1 MKIIKSL
8 NLVLLTI
15 TIFSIVTISLLLEN
29 LNDENE
35 NNSIFVIP
43 LTRYRRRLDTADAV
57 HEIKCNFILFKS
69 IKCLKSENGQVYVPF
84 DFMSKKLDIHG
95 NDSINKNDFKI
106 TFSSPHQIY
115 KPILQTGYNSTKEY
129 LWFSQL
135 DVESR
140 DRVKYL
146 NLKYSIPVSSQW
158 NSTGHIYPVQVG
170 QFGLS
175 HWSKWIS
182 NKTNSTK
189 NSVHELNSKQ
199 FVLTKNSHLKES
211 NFGFEFKFEQKT
223 LYKMNYTSMDIRY
236 FMADLDS
243 NFNQNFDLIIDLM
256 LNKNVNNN
264 IVKLV
269 YKFTTNLRNEPNN
282 HIVKIKT
289 DEATYEI
296 HFTIDLSRKVKFIR
310 NLCIDAC
317 KALKLNK
324 CDDCL
329 KSINNGASV
338 FYKVYQ
344 ISLLGQGKY
353 KKFITYKLN

>member
-1 MKIIKSL
+1 MKILKSL

-43 LTRYRRRLDTADAV
+43 LTRYRRRLDVA
-57 HEIKCNFILFKS
+57 EIKCNFILFKS
-69 IKCLKSENGQVYVPF
+69 IKCLKSDNGQVYVPF
-84 DFMSKKLDIHG
+84 DFLSKKLDIHG
-95 NDSINKNDFKI
+95 NSSINENDFKI

-115 KPILQTGYNSTKEY
+115 KPNLQTGYNSTREY

-199 FVLTKNSHLKES
+199 FVYTKKNSHLKES
-211 NFGFEFKFEQKT
+211 IFGFEFKFEQKT
-223 LYKMNYTSMDIRY
+223 LYQMNYTSMDIRY
-236 FMADLDS
+236 FMADLETNS
-243 NFNQNFDLIIDLM
+243 NFDLIIDLK
-256 LNKNVNNN
+256 LNINGNN

-269 YKFTTNLRNEPNN
+269 YKFTTNLRNELNE

-296 HFTIDLSRKVKFIR
+296 QFKIDLNRKVKFIR
-310 NLCIDAC
+310 NLCIDTC

-329 KSINNGASV
+329 KSINNSVSV

-353 KKFITYKLN
+353 KKSIGYVNFKILR